1 MKLSDAAADQTSL
14 NHPTVD
20 GKFIRIRGAR
30 QNNLKNLDLD
40 IPLNALT
47 VVTGV
52 SGSGKSTLA
61 FDILYAEGQRRYV
74 ESFSAYARQFL
85 ERMDKPDVETI
96 EGIPP
101 TIAIDQSRP
110 VRTSRSTVGTMTELH
125 DHFKLLFAKIAVLY
139 CRGCERVVARDSAQS
154 VIGKLGAWPEGTP
167 GVLTF
172 PLTVSAVAWDD
183 LRSGLRQAGFQRLLV
198 ERAIRE
204 IDELDQPPGGG
215 EALQVVVDRFAF
227 RPENKKRI
235 ADSLEQAFHYGKG
248 RLNLFLPQEDW
259 HCEPFSNQLH
269 CPRCEI
275 SYRDPVPNFFSFNSP
290 LGACETCRGF
300 GRVID
305 IDLDLVV
312 PDPGKSLSD
321 GAIKPWINRTRRTR
335 RLLDFC
341 ERKKIP
347 AKKSWGELTDKQ
359 KNLVIEGDG
368 EYKGIRGWFHR
379 LERKSYRMHV
389 RVLLARYRAYLMCPD
404 CQGTRLK
411 PDALHYRID
420 GKDIAQVSAM
430 SVGAAQRFFQELK
443 PAGALDQVA
452 SLILGEIRRRL
463 GYLVG
468 VGLEYLTLDR
478 QSRTLSGGEL
488 ERVDLTTA
496 IGSSLV
502 NTLYVLDEPSIG
514 LHPRDS
520 RRLVEILQRLRA
532 NQNTVIVVE
541 HDPEIIKECDHIIDL
556 GPKAGEQGGK
566 IMFAGSYDELLRD
579 EESLTAAYLSRR
591 KSIPLPARRRKALLQ
606 RAIRIKGARA
616 NNLKSIDVD
625 IPLGNLVCI
634 TGVSGSGKSSLVD
647 EVLHRNLKKLKEA
660 PTAAVT
666 DCASIAGLDKISEV
680 VLVDQSP
687 VGTTPR
693 SNPATYMKAFDGVRR
708 LFAAADLARLR
719 GYTPSTFSFN
729 VEGGRCETCRGEGF
743 EKIEMQFL
751 SDVYTSCPECHGS
764 RFREEVLEVAY
775 RGKNIRQTLDLTV
788 AEALEF
794 FKDTAEISE
803 RLEPLRAVGLEYV
816 RLGQPLTTLSG
827 GESQRL
833 KLAAHMAKARKAGTL
848 FIFDEPTT
856 GLHFHDIER
865 LLWAFNELV
874 DQGHSIVVIEH
885 NMEVVKCADHI
896 IDLGPEG
903 GDGGGEIVAVGSP
916 AEIARCERS
925 HTGAYLRPHLNG
937 AASSFNPALEKR
949 SRVQEFKSSS
959 ADQNAIAIVGA
970 KEHNLKN
977 ISLNIPRD
985 RFVVFTG
992 LSGSG
997 KSSLAFDIV
1006 YAEGQRRYIDS
1017 LSAYARQFLEVM
1029 ARPNVD
1035 YVAGIPPTVA
1045 IEQRLSQGG
1054 KKSTVATVTE
1064 IYHYLRLLY
1073 SKIGK
1078 QHCVQCGRQIHS
1090 LTRSQILDRIGRSYR
1105 GKEVLVL
1112 SPIVRGR
1119 KGFHKEVIAGAR
1131 RLGYR
1136 RARIDGKL
1144 VELRAPEL
1152 TDGLERFKEHN
1163 IDIVVGKAKAGGRE
1177 VEAMIDQGLRLGNG
1191 VIHLVSERGEQIF
1204 NLRLFCLG
1212 CGIGY
1217 EPLDPRLFSFNS
1229 QQGACNQCG
1238 GMGVTWSFDPDLIFT
1253 DPRRSVRDAIGGIS
1267 PSSSVNGSEV
1277 ERALQRLLQDL
1288 KDEHDVDID
1297 QPFGKLAKKVQQTV
1311 LNGGSGRG
1319 AFIGLV
1325 PFLDDLWRAGGE
1337 DAASELD
1344 ALMTEAPC
1352 SACQGRR
1359 LNQRA
1364 QAVKVEGKAIWQITA
1379 LAVDEARE
1387 YFAALDL
1394 SRSANG
1400 NAARDQAV
1408 AEKILRE
1415 IHQRLNF
1422 LSEVGLPYLTLDRR
1436 ADTLSGGEA
1445 QRIRLA
1451 AQLGSNLR
1459 GVCYILDE
1467 PTIGL
1472 HPRDNDMLLRT
1483 LRRLEQLGNS
1493 VLVVEHDEATIQ
1505 SADLIVDLGP
1515 GAGVGGGSVVCIGTP
1530 AEIKDNPDS
1539 PTGAYLRAP
1548 KRRLGPQRD
1557 FSRTSW
1563 LGVRGAKAHN
1573 LRNIDVKIPLGMWT
1587 CVTGISGSGK
1597 STLVRE
1603 VLYKGLKLHLGQFAG
1618 RPGAHKEI
1626 TGWKTLERVVEVDQT
1641 PIGKTPRS
1649 VPASYVG
1656 LLDEIRKLYALAP
1669 EARLRGYTPSR
1680 FSFNVKGGRCETC
1693 AGQGKIRKEMSFL
1706 PDVFIDCEN
1715 CGGERFNEETLGIR
1729 FNDKSIADIFRMT
1742 VEEAAPFF
1750 HAFAKIARPLKILD
1764 DIGMGYITLG
1774 QASNTLSGGEAQR
1787 IKLAYE
1793 LGKESRGKTLYV
1805 LDEPTTG
1812 LHFADV
1818 EKLIHILHRLVDMGN
1833 TVITIEHNLDI
1844 VKDADYLIDLGPEG
1858 GEQGGEVVACGSPLE
1873 VAKSGK
1879 HSHTARFL
1887 REYLENGAAPR
1898 TRAETPYGATA

>member
-1 MKLSDAAADQTSL
+1 MKVGDSAADQTSRDY
-14 NHPTVD
+14 PIMD
-20 GKFIRIRGAR
+20 GKFIRIRNAR

-85 ERMDKPDVETI
+85 DRMDKPDVEAI

-125 DHFKLLFAKIAVLY
+125 DHFKLLFAKIAVLF
-139 CRGCERVVARDSAQS
+139 CRGCERIVERDSPQS
-154 VIGKLGAWPEGTP
+154 IFTKLGALPEGTP
-167 GVLTF
+167 MVLTF
-172 PLTVSAVAWDD
+172 PLPPSTVPWDD
-183 LRSGLRQAGFQRLLV
+183 VRNGLRQAGFQRLLV
-198 ERAIRE
+198 GRTIQE
-204 IDELDQPPGGG
+204 IDEIEGAPAGD
-215 EALQVVVDRFAF
+215 EALQVIVDRFAF

-235 ADSLEQAFHYGKG
+235 AGSIEQAFHYGKG
-248 RLNLFLPQEDW
+248 RLNLFLPQDDW
-259 HCEPFSNQLH
+259 RCEPFSNHLH
-269 CPRCEI
+269 CPHCEI
-275 SYRDPVPNFFSFNSP
+275 SYRDPVPNLFSFNSP

-305 IDLDLVV
+305 IDLDLVL
-312 PDPGKSLSD
+312 PDPGKSLSA
-321 GAIKPWINRTRRTR
+321 GAIKPWINRARRTR

-341 ERKKIP
+341 ERRKIP
-347 AKKSWGELTDKQ
+347 TKKPWGELTDKQ
-359 KNLVIEGDG
+359 KKLVIEGDD
-368 EYKGIRGWFHR
+368 EYKGIRGWFRR

-389 RVLLARYRAYLMCPD
+389 RVLLARYRAYLMCPE
-404 CQGTRLK
+404 CQGSRVK
-411 PDALHYRID
+411 SDALHYRID
-420 GKDIAQVSAM
+420 GKDIAQINAM

-443 PAGALDQVA
+443 PPGALDQVA
-452 SLILGEIRRRL
+452 GLILDEIRRRL

-556 GPKAGEQGGK
+556 GPKAGEQGGQ
-566 IMFAGSYDELLRD
+566 IMFAGSYAELLGD
-579 EESLTAAYLSRR
+579 EQSLTAAYLSRR
-591 KSIPLPARRRKALLQ
+591 KNIPLPARKRKTVWQ
-606 RAIRIKGARA
+606 RAIKIKGARA
-616 NNLKSIDVD
+616 NNLKNIDID
-625 IPLGNLVCI
+625 IPLGNLICI

-660 PTAAVT
+660 PAASLT
-666 DCASIAGLDKISEV
+666 DCASITGADKISEV

-708 LFAAADLARLR
+708 LFAAADLSRLR
-719 GYTPSTFSFN
+719 GYTASTFSFN

-743 EKIEMQFL
+743 EKVEMQFL
-751 SDVYTSCPECHGS
+751 SDVYTSCAECHGS

-775 RGKNIRQTLDLTV
+775 HGKNIRQVLDLTV

-794 FKDTAEISE
+794 FKDTAEIKDS
-803 RLEPLRAVGLEYV
+803 LEPLCAVGLEYV

-833 KLAAHMAKARKAGTL
+833 KLASHMAKARKAGTL

-865 LLWAFNELV
+865 LLRAFNELI

-903 GDGGGEIVAVGSP
+903 GDHGGEIVAVGSP
-916 AEIARCERS
+916 AEIACCERS
-925 HTGAYLRPHLNG
+925 HTGAYLRPHLQD
-937 AASSFNPALEKR
+937 SPSP
-949 SRVQEFKSSS
+949 FKSTLETVG
-959 ADQNAIAIVGA
+959 ARRAVPLPAAPNAIAIVGA

-985 RFVVFTG
+985 GFVVFTG

-1073 SKIGK
+1073 SKTGK
-1078 QHCVQCGRQIHS
+1078 QHCVQCGRPIHS

-1105 GKEVLVL
+1105 GKEILIL

-1152 TDGLERFKEHN
+1152 TNGLERFREHN
-1163 IDIVVGKAKAGGRE
+1163 IDIVIGKAIAGGRE

-1191 VIHLVSERGEQIF
+1191 VIHLSSERGEQIF
-1204 NLRLFCLG
+1204 NQRLFCLG

-1229 QQGACNQCG
+1229 QQGACHQCA
-1238 GMGVTWSFDPDLIFT
+1238 GMGFTWNFDPDLIFA
-1253 DPRRSVRDAIGGIS
+1253 DPRRPVREVISGIS
-1267 PSSSVNGSEV
+1267 PGSSVNGSEV
-1277 ERALQRLLQDL
+1277 ERALQRLLQEL
-1288 KDEHDVDID
+1288 KAEHDIDID
-1297 QPFGKLAKKVQQTV
+1297 KPFGKLPKKVQQTI
-1311 LNGGSGRG
+1311 LNGGTGRG
-1319 AFIGLV
+1319 AFVGLV
-1325 PFLDDLWRAGGE
+1325 PFLNELGQSRDGTT
-1337 DAASELD
+1337 ASELA

-1352 SACQGRR
+1352 SGCQGRR

-1364 QAVKVEGKAIWQITA
+1364 QAVKVEGQTIWQITA
-1379 LAVDEARE
+1379 LAVDEAKE

-1394 SRSANG
+1394 SRSGNG

-1408 AEKILRE
+1408 ADKILRE
-1415 IHQRLNF
+1415 IQQRLNF

-1467 PTIGL
+1467 PTVGL

-1493 VLVVEHDEATIQ
+1493 VLVVEHDEATIR
-1505 SADLIVDLGP
+1505 SADVIIDLGP
-1515 GAGVGGGSVVCIGTP
+1515 GAGIRGGNVVCIGTP
-1530 AEIKDNPDS
+1530 DEIRANPDS
-1539 PTGAYLRAP
+1539 PTGAYLRAV

-1557 FSRTSW
+1557 FTQASW
-1563 LGVRGAKAHN
+1563 LAVRGAKAHN
-1573 LRNIDVKIPLGMWT
+1573 LHNIDVKIPLGMWT

-1603 VLYKGLKLHLGQFAG
+1603 VLYKGLKLCLGQFAG

-1626 TGWKTLERVVEVDQT
+1626 TGWKALERVVEVDQT

-1669 EARLRGYTPSR
+1669 EARLRGYTSSR

-1706 PDVFIDCEN
+1706 PDVFIDCED
-1715 CGGERFNEETLGIR
+1715 CGGERFNEETLSIR
-1729 FNDKSIADIFRMT
+1729 FNDRSISDIFRMT

-1750 HAFAKIARPLKILD
+1750 NAFPKINRPLKILD

-1793 LGKESRGKTLYV
+1793 LGKESHGKTLYV

-1812 LHFADV
+1812 LHFSDV
-1818 EKLIHILHRLVDMGN
+1818 EKLIQILHRLVDMGN

-1844 VKDADYLIDLGPEG
+1844 IKDADYLIDLGPGG
-1858 GEQGGEVVACGSPLE
+1858 GEQGGQLVACGSPLE
-1873 VAKSGK
+1873 VIKDGK

-1887 REYLENGAAPR
+1887 RDYLESGVAPA
-1898 TRAETPYGATA
+1898 RAKTPCEATG